1 MVDAAKS
8 ANVDHFIRTMPNGYE
23 MVINAE
29 GENVSLGQKQLLTIA
44 RAMVA
49 NPKILILDE
58 ATSSVDTRLEK
69 LIQTAM
75 DTMMKGKTSFIIA
88 HRLSTIRS
96 ADLILVLNKGRIVEQ
111 GTHETLLASKGFYSE
126 LYNSQ
131 FAEEE

>member
-1 MVDAAKS
+1 
-8 ANVDHFIRTMPNGYE
+8 
-23 MVINAE
+23 
-29 GENVSLGQKQLLTIA
+29 
-44 RAMVA
+44 
-49 NPKILILDE
+49 
-58 ATSSVDTRLEK
+58 
-69 LIQTAM
+69 
-75 DTMMKGKTSFIIA
+75 MKGKTSFIIA